1 MTSADR
7 LLIIAVLVLLPW
19 LYLQTWSDS
28 GNPTGVEIR
37 VGKHAPTTES
47 LVVDRTINVPGPLG
61 DSVIEIKNQRA
72 RFRASPCSRK
82 VCVHSGWL
90 ETAGALAACLPNRIS
105 IRLLGQRLP
114 FDAINF

>member
-1 MTSADR
+1 MTPADR
-7 LLIIAVLVLLPW
+7 ILIIAVLALLPL
-19 LYLQTWSDS
+19 LYLQIWSDS
-28 GNPTGVEIR
+28 GSVTGVEIR
-37 VGKHAPTTES
+37 VGSQAPTTES

-61 DSVIEIKNQRA
+61 DSVIEINNQRV
-72 RFRASPCSRK
+72 RFRASPCSGK

-105 IRLLGQRLP
+105 IRLLGQQLP